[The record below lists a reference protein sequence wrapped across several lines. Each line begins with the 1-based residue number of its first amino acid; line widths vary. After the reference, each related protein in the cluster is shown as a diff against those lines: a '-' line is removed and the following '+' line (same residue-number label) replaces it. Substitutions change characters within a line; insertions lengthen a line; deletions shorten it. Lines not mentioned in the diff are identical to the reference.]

1 LPNRRITHFFS
12 CGYIAK
18 GPHSYFEF
26 FQTIAQG
33 LISMNDHI
41 GVAAMVDESS
51 LVALYALISVTLR
64 VITRAWT
71 HGIDNF
77 ILIVC
82 ESIKVL

>member
-1 LPNRRITHFFS
+1 
-12 CGYIAK
+12 
-18 GPHSYFEF
+18 
-26 FQTIAQG
+26 
-33 LISMNDHI
+33 MNDHI